1 MRTGHENGA
10 RIAKGANIAKI
21 AKTGSAAALAGVTF
35 LAIGAPALHAV
46 PRSAHTVD
54 EPRSFT
60 AAATPAD
67 TAALLQTA
75 QRQFNAGNYSAAI
88 TTLQSAITQNPSSGE
103 AYYWLGRTY
112 YEIHDYDNA
121 IAAGEKSIALDPKNS
136 VYHQWLGRIYGGKA
150 DRDRSFSYA
159 RKVKKEFEAAVELNP
174 DNVAARRDLEEYDL
188 QAPWVV
194 GGNKDEGKAQVDAIT
209 ARDPVAGHLAR
220 GVYDLDG
227 AKKADLAEKEYREVL
242 AAKPAKI
249 EPYLEVIAFFQQQ
262 NKPADMETAIEAA
275 ALVAPNDPRLG
286 YWRGAALALANSN
299 LADAEKYL
307 KAYLASTSD
316 RSDWPS
322 HAAARVWLGR
332 VYEAQ
337 GKRSEAAE
345 QYRAALQLDSSDK
358 DAKARLD
365 KLAKSA
371 H

>member
-1 MRTGHENGA
+1 MRTGHQKDAE
-10 RIAKGANIAKI
+10 IAKI
-21 AKTGSAAALAGVTF
+21 VRSRALAAALLVV
-35 LAIGAPALHAV
+35 ICAPALHAAV
-46 PRSAHTVD
+46 RTACAANGLL
-54 EPRSFT
+54 SF
-60 AAATPAD
+60 AAVAMPAD
-67 TAALLQTA
+67 ASALLQTA

-88 TTLQSAITQNPSSGE
+88 TTLQSAITQNPSNGE

-112 YEIHDYDNA
+112 YEIRDYDNA

-220 GVYDLDG
+220 GVYDMDG

-249 EPYLEVIAFFQQQ
+249 DEYLEVIAFFQQQ
-262 NKPADMETAIEAA
+262 NKPADMDAAIQAA

-286 YWRGAALALANSN
+286 YWRGAELTLANSN

-307 KAYLASTSD
+307 KAYLASTPD

-345 QYRAALQLDSSDK
+345 QYRSALQLDPSDK
-358 DAKARLD
+358 DAKTRLD